1 MHKLDLDKLDRL
13 QSKKG
18 KKAYYTRRFLHNK
31 YKESINR
38 IHESSRFYRD
48 LKKLISFIQ
57 ESNDDRNAMFKRIQ
71 LLNLSVKKRKKELDL
86 ERREIKEALDK
97 LDQTLKGEKDE

>member
-1 MHKLDLDKLDRL
+1 MYKLDLDIDVL
-13 QSKKG
+13 QSKEG
-18 KKAYYTRRFLHNK
+18 KKAYYERGFWYRK

-38 IHESSRFYRD
+38 IHESSRFHRD

-57 ESNDDRNAMFKRIQ
+57 KSNDDRNAMFQRIQ
-71 LLNLSVKKRKKELDL
+71 LLNLSVKKRKKELEL

-97 LDQTLKGEKDE
+97 LDQILKGERDE

>member
-1 MHKLDLDKLDRL
+1 MHKIDLDINVL

-18 KKAYYTRRFLHNK
+18 KKAYYTRIHLYNK

-38 IHESSRFYRD
+38 IHESGKFHRD
-48 LKKLISFIQ
+48 IKKLISFIQ
-57 ESNDDRNAMFKRIQ
+57 ESKDDRNTMFQRIQ

-86 ERREIKEALDK
+86 EKRKIKEALDK

>member
-1 MHKLDLDKLDRL
+1 MHKLDLDIDVL

-18 KKAYYTRRFLHNK
+18 KKAYYTRRSLHNK

-38 IHESSRFYRD
+38 IHESSKFHRD
-48 LKKLISFIQ
+48 LKKLISFVQ
-57 ESNDDRNAMFKRIQ
+57 ESNDDRNAMFQRIQ

-97 LDQTLKGEKDE
+97 LDQILKGEKDE